1 VTTQLNLPGARFA
14 EAQNGGAD
22 LRLAAADPSQPLILR
37 QVSLTATTP

>member
-1 VTTQLNLPGARFA
+1 MTAQLNGSGARFA

-37 QVSLTATTP
+37 EVSLTAIP